1 MDIVKKVRLI
11 KGNIVYLFSIA
22 GITNHYKLCDLQ
34 QYKYII
40 LQFWGQKPNMGLNE
54 LKSKY

>member
-1 MDIVKKVRLI
+1 MT
-11 KGNIVYLFSIA
+11 A
-22 GITNHYKLCDLQ
+22 ITGHNKLCDLK
-34 QYKYII
+34 QYKYIT